1 MCGNSAYDWN
11 TMLTSRSLAARSVT
25 SLPPIS
31 TRPLV
36 TASSPATM
44 RSVVVLPQPE
54 GPSSVT
60 SSPCATLNETSST
73 AVTLPYLLVTR
84 SKTTPPSL
92 VHVSAHCG
100 AVSVPPG
107 LPGD

>member
-11 TMLTSRSLAARSVT
+11 TMRHVALVGGAQRDV
-25 SLPPIS
+25 LPPMS

-44 RSVVVLPQPE
+44 RSVVVLPQPD

-60 SSPCATLNETSST
+60 SCPCCTVNETSST
-73 AVTLPYLLVTR
+73 AVTSP
-84 SKTTPPSL
+84 
-92 VHVSAHCG
+92 
-100 AVSVPPG
+100 
-107 LPGD
+107 